1 MLFIPSPRTEKQ
13 REKSSGLALP
23 FMMPPGGGREWFIG
37 AHLCASNLAR
47 EKLAFRRIVSTWGV
61 GKPPVATCRSLTNLQ
76 TFPSLPGSAS
86 QIAPESAKGRRGAS
100 RLEPLLG
107 RQTALGSRSGL
118 SWDLL
123 VASYSCCPV
132 CDLGF
137 PTYDMGRD
145 ATYLTGV

>member
-1 MLFIPSPRTEKQ
+1 
-13 REKSSGLALP
+13 
-23 FMMPPGGGREWFIG
+23 MPPGGGIERFIG
-37 AHLCASNLAR
+37 AHLCASDLAR
-47 EKLAFRRIVSTWGV
+47 EKLAFQRIVPTWDV
-61 GKPPVATCRSLTNLQ
+61 GKPAVATCRSLTNQQ
-76 TFPSLPGSAS
+76 TFPYLPGSAS
-86 QIAPESAKGRRGAS
+86 QIALKSAKGGRGAS

-118 SWDLL
+118 SWNLL

-137 PTYDMGRD
+137 PTYENGRD